1 MTSRQS
7 SRYWEVITRS
17 LDTYGLLNQ
26 IGQTEEEMAELIV
39 ALSKWQRG
47 TGHGQAVRGD
57 LTLDEI
63 RGQVIEEL
71 ADTQIM
77 LDQMIK
83 GFNAEL
89 EVNEML
95 HMKIERQARIL
106 GGRDAENL

>member
-63 RGQVIEEL
+63 RQSVIEEL

-95 HMKIERQARIL
+95 HMKIERQAKIL
-106 GGRDAENL
+106 AGRNTENM